1 MPKYLPKLNALRAF
15 EATARHLS
23 FTRAARELNLTQ
35 TAISH
40 QVKELET
47 LVGAQLFDRST
58 NRVALT
64 DTGMSYLRRIKPA
77 LVMLDTAADEISDQR
92 RSRLH
97 IACLSSFASRC
108 LVPELQDFK
117 YKHPAIEIRLTP
129 VIGVDRIQEHDFD
142 VCIGYGMNTIPDLV
156 IHPFPPDDIFPVCSP
171 SLLATGRLKKLSDLT
186 QHTILRSVSPL
197 VEDDWA
203 TWMSYTCPEALI
215 FKDEISFSGLC
226 LPVEAATAGI
236 GICMGRSWIIQKE
249 LASGTLVIPFDNK
262 VRLSVSYYLGYCKDL
277 AEVPKIR
284 YFKEWALGK
293 FGRRSPNSTGLAPE
307 RLNGS
312 A

>member
-1 MPKYLPKLNALRAF
+1 MPKHLPKLNTLRAF

-40 QVKELET
+40 QIKELET
-47 LVGAQLFDRST
+47 LVGAQLLDRST

-64 DTGMSYLRRIKPA
+64 DTGMHYLRKIKPA
-77 LVMLDTAADEISDQR
+77 LVMIGTASDEISNLR

-108 LVPELQDFK
+108 LVPELQDFRRR
-117 YKHPAIEIRLTP
+117 HPEIEIRLTP
-129 VIGVDRIQEHDFD
+129 VVGVDRIQEHDFD
-142 VCIGYGMNTIPDLV
+142 VCIGYGMNTMPDLAV
-156 IHPFPPDDIFPVCSP
+156 HLFPPDDIFPVCSP
-171 SLLATGRLKKLSDLT
+171 ALLAAGRLNTLQDLT
-186 QHTILRSVSPL
+186 RHTILRSVSPL
-197 VEDDWA
+197 VDDDWA
-203 TWMSYTCPEALI
+203 TWMSYTCPEPLA

-226 LPVEAATAGI
+226 LPVEAAMAGI

-249 LASGTLVIPFDNK
+249 LASGALVIPFDKK
-262 VRLSVSYYLGYCKDL
+262 VRLSVSYFLGYRKDL

-284 YFKEWALGK
+284 HFKQWALGK
-293 FGRRSPNSTGLAPE
+293 FGRRPPGA
-307 RLNGS
+307 
-312 A
+312 